1 MPKFNRCGVP
11 GCNKDTEKDPNVN
24 FHRIPDT
31 ELGRVWIKFLLRL
44 GGTVYKKSRICSSHF
59 TPEQFHNGIQVDLG
73 FGNRRKLTDTAVP
86 SLPPPPPLTPATAG
100 QREQILTETHFKEEE
115 RPAVKM
121 EKSSSASEQP
131 RRSPVEDELDGF
143 PVLRAVEEDWDSSS
157 SSKTQ
162 HSDDPDENENEKAQ
176 QSRTKEGT
184 SRNEPSASS
193 QDSGGNSREETMC
206 SPLTKI
212 KDEPID
218 EGYDKALIPQSDISR
233 VKEELENGDQESVPP
248 PDELRISSV
257 FSVRGAAE
265 AMSAPVAASQPS
277 PFPTISQVT
286 SAIKAP
292 LMVLPTQPQT
302 HLQAKPLTQ
311 IQLQLPPQ
319 IQNQL
324 HIQPQPPPPPQ
335 LQPPAASIRICCSG
349 CSKVLQKGQTAF
361 QRKGSNQL
369 FCSTVCLTGFT
380 LPPAISIAPKKT
392 CHLCLKVIGN
402 PKDLITVPVDSMNTL
417 KEFCSQACL
426 TIYKSRVEGLNEDN
440 IIRCSMCRKPSEIQ
454 HEVNHQ
460 GVLHKLCSDECFSRF
475 RSSKRLS
482 MSCCEICGNCNVT
495 GNYHLVQVEDAVKK
509 FCSPV
514 CISTFKQKSGKRV
527 HCPGCQEFKGVD
539 QMLEGTNAQGVIEF
553 FCSSR
558 CVTNSQASRTLSG
571 ASFPCTNCQKLAIPQ
586 YHLAMPDGSIRNFC
600 TYDCVGKFQERLQKP
615 SPQVNGSS
623 TVTANASGV
632 APRGPQHPS
641 AAPRPSA
648 PPQITN
654 PTSNQTTIPPHVPA
668 PGLAAPQGSQQH
680 QQQPGAAA
688 ASSPGPARLT
698 CKQCQ
703 KPISSKPE
711 VLQYKNHVG
720 LFCSR
725 LCCDS
730 YKREKDVKA
739 TCEYCKEEK
748 ILKDITMYEH
758 KLRPFCC
765 EGCKLL
771 FKHELSKQHG
781 AQCRVCAYCS
791 NMTHNTIQNHFGGK
805 LEEFCTEECMS
816 LYTVLFYEMAKCY
829 GCKTQGTL
837 SESLKW
843 DGTIKHFCNLHCVLQ
858 FCCKSIIPDQPI
870 SNGTTAATAAQAPLS
885 LSKDMPVIGGVV
897 SLASALAGNTALTG
911 ALPTSNA
918 SSKVI
923 GDAST
928 QTDAAV
934 NAGPHQRRML
944 KNKALMCKP
953 IIEEQAIQCN
963 LDPPKSLFETVIDE
977 NGEKVKLVPVPVPI
991 PMPVYIPVPMHLYS
1005 QFTPV
1010 PVGLPLPVPVPMVIP
1025 PPSASTQHSVTKS
1038 SVPSQSSVEDEDTE
1052 KSKDRPVSHG
1062 DQGSTYSGDLES
1074 EARSTP
1080 FSWADTEDSSHNLK
1094 PVSLPV
1100 SQLTRPTSEPPA
1112 STSPDQLDLEQ
1123 DFPIESYNCDS
1134 EKVQRSPSKRRKR
1147 VKRVDTVEESLNE
1160 DLDSDSDCSELHSNT
1175 RLKPLTVDN
1184 RKFAEVEYILSDD
1197 EQVEVHS
1204 ISGSPYPSQLSS
1216 WLPSTTTVETR
1227 KAVGSRN
1234 LRTKQQFCV
1243 YCKKP
1248 NSKLARHL
1256 ESQHANKP
1264 AVARALRFPKGSKK
1278 RRFFLEELCKEGN
1291 YQHNIDVLQNGNG
1304 EIVPKKRAKEIKSVI
1319 EYLPCQYC
1327 LTFFLRSALLKHE
1340 RSCRIKRTFLS
1351 SSNALQELDTE
1362 GHQSSLETSVQL
1374 TQTTSRPILA
1384 IYTVQISQSSPEH
1397 MKPASLVSC
1406 DESDL
1411 TPSPQPSQPSGESY
1425 IPTNFDLEQPLSP
1438 ESCHQLSPDQSLQP
1452 DLEDYSQT
1460 TDGSS
1465 LSPQSPYPSPDYC
1478 RQTSIKTILD
1488 SVPQSNQEHFET
1500 AARSDLDLR
1509 TLPNADLSHQSSVS
1523 SNPEP
1528 NPQSGFE
1535 TLLQFVESC
1544 TSEIDSYS
1552 KSCQKTNYSD
1562 PIPKTD
1568 HPSVDSCLPPSVRSS
1583 PELNPQPSPYPTSQP
1598 SRDLSFEDDLPASPE
1613 SFHQDS
1619 DALSPQPAVKCNGGS
1634 SPQFSPKSSV
1644 TTDQYSQNAGFS
1656 STYSLR
1662 SKLKPVP
1669 KVLSID
1675 KRGKSE
1681 HGMDPDILVRSKCNQ
1696 IDDEQDSLSI
1706 NSDEDL
1712 DTMGQSV
1719 EDIGVGSSLRSSSCQ
1734 KPSFQSKKSS
1744 TAEIATQ
1751 TGSPSSPEASCN
1763 TSSNSSQSNCGQKL
1777 SKQKRQFCFYCKKSF
1792 SKIARHLLMRHKNE
1806 PQVAQ
1811 ALSIPKG
1818 SKERLLLLGQLRN
1831 KGNYQHNIDVIREG
1845 NGEIVPKSRRRIN
1858 KPMVDYFPCQYCL
1871 AFFLGNALLR
1881 HERTCKLKNSQP
1893 SLNVLQNLDTE
1904 SRNQSSQETCAQP
1917 TSESSQQ
1924 DYCKSRL
1931 QLHLETSS
1939 QRSHESGPQC
1949 SRESSPQRS
1958 RESGPQRSR
1967 ESNPL
1972 PNPKSSPQRSRESSP
1987 QHSRESGPQRSR
1999 ESSPQRS
2006 RESSPQRSRESS
2018 PQRSRESSPQRSRES
2033 SPQRS
2038 RESSPQR
2045 SRESSPQR
2053 SRESSPQRSRES
2065 SPQASRESSPQA
2077 SRESSPQRSRESS
2090 PQRSRESSPLPN
2102 PKSSPQA
2109 SRESSPQASRESSP
2123 QRSRE
2128 SSPQRS
2134 HESSPQ
2140 RSHESSPLPDPE
2152 SSLQRSRLSSPQASR
2167 ETSPQRSRESSP
2179 QASRESSPQRSR
2191 ESSPLPHHEALSPRG
2206 PLTPDSCNEL
2216 IFNSI
2221 SEASPQIDFDSCL
2234 KFLEECSSEAVS
2246 YSDPFQKSSVRI
2258 SPEVSPQNTE
2268 QDPELP
2274 PESGSSLTSQPSI
2287 DSHLQ
2292 GTEQSC
2298 SEDDLPASPESCP
2311 QDSVELSPEPSP
2323 KCNMESTPN
2332 TSTKPQTELC
2342 KPPSLSGDC
2351 VEPASSRSCST
2362 YNLRR
2367 KSTQVPKVSP
2377 YTEKLEL
2384 DSDVSDESEY
2394 MPADDDQSCCNMD
2407 SDDSLDEDQPAK
2419 NLDDSSAIGSSS
2431 CQNPNFQSPSNQDSS
2446 SALDMSSNPV
2456 PSHGLTVTKSYK
2468 TVGGQKISKEK
2479 RNFCV
2484 YCMKS
2489 YCKISRHLL
2498 YSHANE
2504 TDVVQARS
2512 FRKGSKQRRLA
2523 LQQLRIKGNYQHNIK
2538 VIQTGSGEIITKK
2551 RPPLDY
2557 SASEYLPCRH
2567 CLDFFVRQDLWRH
2580 QKFCQ
2585 MKKDK
2590 GKGYRRRIQ
2599 SKSSKLVP
2607 LQGYLPGACETII
2620 SGMYEDDVLD
2630 HIKKDALIC
2639 KYGDCLFV
2647 RHGHDK
2653 KSHLYVSQKMRELG
2667 RFMLAVK
2674 EIDQSVEHLKQVL
2687 TPSRF
2692 NLAVKGAKIV
2702 AGFDESSNKSKTPS
2716 LALKLAYSIR
2726 QIAEILIGD
2735 GLMANDTESVADL
2748 EEFVDLLETNWICCV
2763 KNCDMQNPESTGL
2776 ESCIQGPTAAS
2787 PTCPEVVNKESVV
2800 MPEAETTPQCSP
2812 GTDLLL
2818 DMAAEP
2824 RSESTPQPTQN
2835 CTTGLLKSS
2844 LSNDPNEKGTENED
2858 EKECEL
2864 SKDAAN
2870 HLEKEDISH
2879 NPQADEPAT
2888 SATNAPSAL
2897 RRKSTRIVEVNSKF
2911 SSFSGIKATPRLRVS
2926 SSKSKESSSEP
2937 RVIRT
2942 RKAPGLKKNFCKRY
2956 FCVYCKKP
2964 TGKISRH
2971 LARKHRKEK
2980 DVAHAFSFPKG
2991 SKMRRVLLR
3000 QLSNKGTYE
3009 HNVQVLQSG
3018 TGEIV
3023 PQRKLKKDSLQNDFE
3038 SCPHCLGFFQKQLL
3052 LRHKTKCHMKKQ
3064 EDQHVLSRRRLSSV
3078 KTYALN
3084 DCLSEGCR
3092 DIVERM
3098 HNDEISKQVNDDSLI
3113 CKLGNRLFEKIGH
3126 QKHQSNYI
3134 SQKMRELGRFMLAV
3148 KELDASVEYAHQV
3161 CTEARYELALEAAKK
3176 LGSFDQ
3182 ETNKLKYSVIMLKLG
3197 YSLRQVTEI
3206 ALEENTM
3213 DDEATAQAKGFIDRL
3228 EKDWFSYVSSHTCAS
3243 ESSIKRNPLDV
3254 SILTKDVMKLQDC
3267 VRLAEEQ
3274 AKQELIENPSLDAWK
3289 KLCRSLLAMVGLFN
3303 RGQKSMTDK
3312 ILLKKFMER
3321 TKEHGGK
3328 NCEMFTKLEQS
3339 LLDKLIRIESAW
3351 EEESAVPT
3359 LITERMESSMEVLIK
3374 YRENVG
3380 IPADNPYVF
3389 ARVDSTLNL
3398 GATKCLRDFAQNCGA
3413 EKPDCLTTTRVRIR
3427 VGTIFQILSLNDSE
3441 MHHVAKLVG
3450 DKRYNWQQLKE
3461 NPLQLSKLCNFLY
3474 AIERGVVPRNINPPD
3489 PSKGTASAG
3498 FPAKLAAVGGETP
3511 KKGPAAP
3518 AVKRKG
3524 WSLEEQRAV
3533 KKHMG
3538 KYISLQKVP
3547 GKDDCSLC
3555 LSAEPDALK
3564 SRTWRDIKNYV
3575 HNTIQSN
3582 KRRRR
3587 NPQQMEEEQADSD
3600 SDEEEDD
3607 DDDEND
3613 SVDDSDDEPP
3623 PKRRNLSRGPRRSGS
3638 DGSSTISKIHHVY
3651 GVKAWASWV
3660 QSRSQRSD
3668 VSLKEDVLQC
3678 SAVELSEGLCRFV
3691 TEVRRPNGQVY
3702 APDSVYYLCLGIQQY
3717 LLENNR
3723 LENIFLD
3730 PQYGRFASD
3739 ITRLLK
3745 DQENTLL
3752 PSGFLQSRV
3761 EESFLWDSKQ
3771 LGALSPFVLLNTL
3784 LFFCVKLLN
3793 LKTLI
3798 QHERLSFSNFT
3809 CCTRTT
3815 DQGTTSYLRVKLERS
3830 EEDEHRGEPVVL
3842 GKRKREEEEEQEYM
3856 EMPAD
3861 TEHPLR
3867 CPVQLYLF
3875 YLSRCSDSVKQRS
3888 GMFYLQPEASCDP
3901 SSPVWFSEEP
3911 LERTVLDSM
3920 LTRILAVRDVYHQDP
3935 RRQLYNSSDEES
3947 S

>member
-1 MPKFNRCGVP
+1 
-11 GCNKDTEKDPNVN
+11 
-24 FHRIPDT
+24 
-31 ELGRVWIKFLLRL
+31 
-44 GGTVYKKSRICSSHF
+44 
-59 TPEQFHNGIQVDLG
+59 
-73 FGNRRKLTDTAVP
+73 
-86 SLPPPPPLTPATAG
+86 
-100 QREQILTETHFKEEE
+100 
-115 RPAVKM
+115 
-121 EKSSSASEQP
+121 
-131 RRSPVEDELDGF
+131 
-143 PVLRAVEEDWDSSS
+143 
-157 SSKTQ
+157 
-162 HSDDPDENENEKAQ
+162 
-176 QSRTKEGT
+176 
-184 SRNEPSASS
+184 
-193 QDSGGNSREETMC
+193 
-206 SPLTKI
+206 
-212 KDEPID
+212 
-218 EGYDKALIPQSDISR
+218 
-233 VKEELENGDQESVPP
+233 
-248 PDELRISSV
+248 
-257 FSVRGAAE
+257 
-265 AMSAPVAASQPS
+265 
-277 PFPTISQVT
+277 
-286 SAIKAP
+286 
-292 LMVLPTQPQT
+292 
-302 HLQAKPLTQ
+302 
-311 IQLQLPPQ
+311 
-319 IQNQL
+319 
-324 HIQPQPPPPPQ
+324 
-335 LQPPAASIRICCSG
+335 
-349 CSKVLQKGQTAF
+349 
-361 QRKGSNQL
+361 
-369 FCSTVCLTGFT
+369 
-380 LPPAISIAPKKT
+380 
-392 CHLCLKVIGN
+392 
-402 PKDLITVPVDSMNTL
+402 
-417 KEFCSQACL
+417 
-426 TIYKSRVEGLNEDN
+426 
-440 IIRCSMCRKPSEIQ
+440 
-454 HEVNHQ
+454 
-460 GVLHKLCSDECFSRF
+460 
-475 RSSKRLS
+475 
-482 MSCCEICGNCNVT
+482 
-495 GNYHLVQVEDAVKK
+495 
-509 FCSPV
+509 
-514 CISTFKQKSGKRV
+514 
-527 HCPGCQEFKGVD
+527 
-539 QMLEGTNAQGVIEF
+539 
-553 FCSSR
+553 
-558 CVTNSQASRTLSG
+558 
-571 ASFPCTNCQKLAIPQ
+571 
-586 YHLAMPDGSIRNFC
+586 
-600 TYDCVGKFQERLQKP
+600 
-615 SPQVNGSS
+615 
-623 TVTANASGV
+623 
-632 APRGPQHPS
+632 
-641 AAPRPSA
+641 
-648 PPQITN
+648 
-654 PTSNQTTIPPHVPA
+654 
-668 PGLAAPQGSQQH
+668 
-680 QQQPGAAA
+680 
-688 ASSPGPARLT
+688 
-698 CKQCQ
+698 
-703 KPISSKPE
+703 
-711 VLQYKNHVG
+711 
-720 LFCSR
+720 
-725 LCCDS
+725 
-730 YKREKDVKA
+730 
-739 TCEYCKEEK
+739 
-748 ILKDITMYEH
+748 
-758 KLRPFCC
+758 
-765 EGCKLL
+765 
-771 FKHELSKQHG
+771 
-781 AQCRVCAYCS
+781 
-791 NMTHNTIQNHFGGK
+791 
-805 LEEFCTEECMS
+805 
-816 LYTVLFYEMAKCY
+816 
-829 GCKTQGTL
+829 
-837 SESLKW
+837 
-843 DGTIKHFCNLHCVLQ
+843 
-858 FCCKSIIPDQPI
+858 
-870 SNGTTAATAAQAPLS
+870 
-885 LSKDMPVIGGVV
+885 
-897 SLASALAGNTALTG
+897 
-911 ALPTSNA
+911 
-918 SSKVI
+918 
-923 GDAST
+923 
-928 QTDAAV
+928 
-934 NAGPHQRRML
+934 
-944 KNKALMCKP
+944 
-953 IIEEQAIQCN
+953 
-963 LDPPKSLFETVIDE
+963 
-977 NGEKVKLVPVPVPI
+977 
-991 PMPVYIPVPMHLYS
+991 
-1005 QFTPV
+1005 
-1010 PVGLPLPVPVPMVIP
+1010 
-1025 PPSASTQHSVTKS
+1025 
-1038 SVPSQSSVEDEDTE
+1038 
-1052 KSKDRPVSHG
+1052 
-1062 DQGSTYSGDLES
+1062 
-1074 EARSTP
+1074 
-1080 FSWADTEDSSHNLK
+1080 
-1094 PVSLPV
+1094 
-1100 SQLTRPTSEPPA
+1100 
-1112 STSPDQLDLEQ
+1112 
-1123 DFPIESYNCDS
+1123 
-1134 EKVQRSPSKRRKR
+1134 
-1147 VKRVDTVEESLNE
+1147 
-1160 DLDSDSDCSELHSNT
+1160 
-1175 RLKPLTVDN
+1175 
-1184 RKFAEVEYILSDD
+1184 
-1197 EQVEVHS
+1197 
-1204 ISGSPYPSQLSS
+1204 
-1216 WLPSTTTVETR
+1216 
-1227 KAVGSRN
+1227 SRN

-1291 YQHNIDVLQNGNG
+1291 YQHNIDILQNGNG

-1438 ESCHQLSPDQSLQP
+1438 ESCNQLSPDQSIQP

-1488 SVPQSNQEHFET
+1488 S
-1500 AARSDLDLR
+1500 
-1509 TLPNADLSHQSSVS
+1509 
-1523 SNPEP
+1523 
-1528 NPQSGFE
+1528 
-1535 TLLQFVESC
+1535 
-1544 TSEIDSYS
+1544 
-1552 KSCQKTNYSD
+1552 
-1562 PIPKTD
+1562 IP
-1568 HPSVDSCLPPSVRSS
+1568 H
-1583 PELNPQPSPYPTSQP
+1583 
-1598 SRDLSFEDDLPASPE
+1598 
-1613 SFHQDS
+1613 
-1619 DALSPQPAVKCNGGS
+1619 
-1634 SPQFSPKSSV
+1634 
-1644 TTDQYSQNAGFS
+1644 
-1656 STYSLR
+1656 
-1662 SKLKPVP
+1662 
-1669 KVLSID
+1669 
-1675 KRGKSE
+1675 
-1681 HGMDPDILVRSKCNQ
+1681 
-1696 IDDEQDSLSI
+1696 
-1706 NSDEDL
+1706 
-1712 DTMGQSV
+1712 
-1719 EDIGVGSSLRSSSCQ
+1719 
-1734 KPSFQSKKSS
+1734 
-1744 TAEIATQ
+1744 
-1751 TGSPSSPEASCN
+1751 CN

-1987 QHSRESGPQRSR
+1987 QHSRESGPQCSR

-2038 RESSPQR
+2038 RE
-2045 SRESSPQR
+2045 
-2053 SRESSPQRSRES
+2053 
-2065 SPQASRESSPQA
+2065 
-2077 SRESSPQRSRESS
+2077 
-2090 PQRSRESSPLPN
+2090 
-2102 PKSSPQA
+2102 
-2109 SRESSPQASRESSP
+2109 
-2123 QRSRE
+2123 
-2128 SSPQRS
+2128 
-2134 HESSPQ
+2134 
-2140 RSHESSPLPDPE
+2140 
-2152 SSLQRSRLSSPQASR
+2152 
-2167 ETSPQRSRESSP
+2167 
-2179 QASRESSPQRSR
+2179 
-2191 ESSPLPHHEALSPRG
+2191 
-2206 PLTPDSCNEL
+2206 
-2216 IFNSI
+2216 
-2221 SEASPQIDFDSCL
+2221 
-2234 KFLEECSSEAVS
+2234 
-2246 YSDPFQKSSVRI
+2246 
-2258 SPEVSPQNTE
+2258 
-2268 QDPELP
+2268 
-2274 PESGSSLTSQPSI
+2274 
-2287 DSHLQ
+2287 
-2292 GTEQSC
+2292 
-2298 SEDDLPASPESCP
+2298 
-2311 QDSVELSPEPSP
+2311 
-2323 KCNMESTPN
+2323 
-2332 TSTKPQTELC
+2332 
-2342 KPPSLSGDC
+2342 
-2351 VEPASSRSCST
+2351 
-2362 YNLRR
+2362 
-2367 KSTQVPKVSP
+2367 
-2377 YTEKLEL
+2377 
-2384 DSDVSDESEY
+2384 
-2394 MPADDDQSCCNMD
+2394 
-2407 SDDSLDEDQPAK
+2407 
-2419 NLDDSSAIGSSS
+2419 
-2431 CQNPNFQSPSNQDSS
+2431 
-2446 SALDMSSNPV
+2446 
-2456 PSHGLTVTKSYK
+2456 
-2468 TVGGQKISKEK
+2468 
-2479 RNFCV
+2479 NFCV

-2504 TDVVQARS
+2504 TDVVQAQS

-2607 LQGYLPGACETII
+2607 
-2620 SGMYEDDVLD
+2620 
-2630 HIKKDALIC
+2630 
-2639 KYGDCLFV
+2639 
-2647 RHGHDK
+2647 
-2653 KSHLYVSQKMRELG
+2653 
-2667 RFMLAVK
+2667 
-2674 EIDQSVEHLKQVL
+2674 
-2687 TPSRF
+2687 
-2692 NLAVKGAKIV
+2692 
-2702 AGFDESSNKSKTPS
+2702 
-2716 LALKLAYSIR
+2716 
-2726 QIAEILIGD
+2726 
-2735 GLMANDTESVADL
+2735 
-2748 EEFVDLLETNWICCV
+2748 
-2763 KNCDMQNPESTGL
+2763 
-2776 ESCIQGPTAAS
+2776 

-3511 KKGPAAP
+3511 KKGISF
-3518 AVKRKG
+3518 VYKT
-3524 WSLEEQRAV
+3524 
-3533 KKHMG
+3533 KHV
-3538 KYISLQKVP
+3538 SSV
-3547 GKDDCSLC
+3547 CS
-3555 LSAEPDALK
+3555 
-3564 SRTWRDIKNYV
+3564 N
-3575 HNTIQSN
+3575 
-3582 KRRRR
+3582 
-3587 NPQQMEEEQADSD
+3587 
-3600 SDEEEDD
+3600 
-3607 DDDEND
+3607 
-3613 SVDDSDDEPP
+3613 
-3623 PKRRNLSRGPRRSGS
+3623 
-3638 DGSSTISKIHHVY
+3638 
-3651 GVKAWASWV
+3651 
-3660 QSRSQRSD
+3660 
-3668 VSLKEDVLQC
+3668 
-3678 SAVELSEGLCRFV
+3678 
-3691 TEVRRPNGQVY
+3691 
-3702 APDSVYYLCLGIQQY
+3702 
-3717 LLENNR
+3717 
-3723 LENIFLD
+3723 
-3730 PQYGRFASD
+3730 
-3739 ITRLLK
+3739 
-3745 DQENTLL
+3745 
-3752 PSGFLQSRV
+3752 
-3761 EESFLWDSKQ
+3761 
-3771 LGALSPFVLLNTL
+3771 
-3784 LFFCVKLLN
+3784 
-3793 LKTLI
+3793 
-3798 QHERLSFSNFT
+3798 
-3809 CCTRTT
+3809 
-3815 DQGTTSYLRVKLERS
+3815 
-3830 EEDEHRGEPVVL
+3830 
-3842 GKRKREEEEEQEYM
+3842 
-3856 EMPAD
+3856 
-3861 TEHPLR
+3861 
-3867 CPVQLYLF
+3867 
-3875 YLSRCSDSVKQRS
+3875 
-3888 GMFYLQPEASCDP
+3888 
-3901 SSPVWFSEEP
+3901 
-3911 LERTVLDSM
+3911 
-3920 LTRILAVRDVYHQDP
+3920 TRISHNIITSEKLIVKH
-3935 RRQLYNSSDEES
+3935 
-3947 S
+3947 